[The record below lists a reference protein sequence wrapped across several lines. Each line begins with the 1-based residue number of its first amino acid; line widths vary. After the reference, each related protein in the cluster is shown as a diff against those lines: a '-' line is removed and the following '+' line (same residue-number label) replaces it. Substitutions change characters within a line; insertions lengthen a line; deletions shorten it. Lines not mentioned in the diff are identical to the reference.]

1 MKKLIDHLNNIPG
14 RYVTI
19 YRICL
24 LILFI
29 VSVIY
34 TNAYLNKAG
43 KDENNFLKKLNL
55 NLSLKVL
62 DIKPT
67 NNHGYGVMYGEV
79 VSKNVPDNYT
89 AIYKNKYTFC
99 KIKGTKVL
107 FISDYYVMNKNDSIV
122 INTDKAKYRVYR
134 NGKLDS
140 ENNLTITTDFML
152 YWDIEKDS
160 LLNFNTYNR

>member
-1 MKKLIDHLNNIPG
+1 MKKLIVYLNNIPG

-29 VSVIY
+29 LAVIFI
-34 TNAYLNKAG
+34 NAYLSKTSE
-43 KDENNFLKKLNL
+43 DENNFLKSLNL
-55 NLSLKVL
+55 NLSLKVI

-67 NNHGYGVMYGEV
+67 NNHGYGVIYGEV

-89 AIYKNKYTFC
+89 AVYKNKYAFC
-99 KIKGTKVL
+99 KIQGTKAL
-107 FISDYYVMNKNDSIV
+107 FISDYFTMNKKDSVV
-122 INTDKAKYRVYR
+122 INTSKAKYQVYR

-140 ENNLTITTDFML
+140 ENNLTFTTDFML
-152 YWDIEKDS
+152 YWDIEKDR
-160 LLNFNTYNR
+160 LLDFNTYNR